1 MNAVENRRLL
11 LGGVLLVWLNISG
24 QSFDAIFTA
33 TAESQKLL
41 STEHQLHTRSQS
53 QVPSSNPSKVRS
65 QPFRW
70 RKSLG
75 ATGGWIRE
83 PCGQNF
89 DGVSRLAFPLASL
102 PQNLRKLC
110 LHLSMLFRS
119 GERGFA
125 LQLALYLICLWNKIF
140 PAAATQSQLR
150 PRDLCIG
157 IAAPP
162 AFLSILCAVYE
173 IAWHFYAHPVLR
185 QSVGPTDMRG
195 SLRLPVKSD
204 ELLDGLDL
212 VRMVQYEAD
221 LVQYGYRM
229 WVGKLNMSMTFG
241 KSQLG
246 RWKNNVRKK
255 YNTNSS

>member
-125 LQLALYLICLWNKIF
+125 LQLALYLICL
-140 PAAATQSQLR
+140 
-150 PRDLCIG
+150 
-157 IAAPP
+157 
-162 AFLSILCAVYE
+162 
-173 IAWHFYAHPVLR
+173 
-185 QSVGPTDMRG
+185 
-195 SLRLPVKSD
+195 
-204 ELLDGLDL
+204 
-212 VRMVQYEAD
+212 
-221 LVQYGYRM
+221 
-229 WVGKLNMSMTFG
+229 
-241 KSQLG
+241 
-246 RWKNNVRKK
+246 
-255 YNTNSS
+255 